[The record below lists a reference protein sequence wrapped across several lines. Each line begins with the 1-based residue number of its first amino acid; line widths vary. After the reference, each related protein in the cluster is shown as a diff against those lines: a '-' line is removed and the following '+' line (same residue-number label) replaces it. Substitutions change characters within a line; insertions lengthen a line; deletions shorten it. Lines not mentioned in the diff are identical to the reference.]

1 MIVFVYFRMHNQS
14 HGWTQLKTNK
24 DAKYF

>member
-24 DAKYF
+24 RC